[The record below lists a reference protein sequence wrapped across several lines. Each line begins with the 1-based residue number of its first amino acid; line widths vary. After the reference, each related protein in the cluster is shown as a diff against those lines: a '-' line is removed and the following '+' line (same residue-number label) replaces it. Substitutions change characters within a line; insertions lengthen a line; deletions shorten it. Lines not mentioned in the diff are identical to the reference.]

1 LVKPHL
7 IVKYNQAIAFETF
20 LQTNDTTIKEQM
32 YVICNKEKHEI
43 EVFTDLNQNDNGKEG
58 YLETVRLKKIKELIC
73 KEINIKQIYK
83 EKSEKMMGTGNHN
96 FGKSF
101 SVETKKK
108 MSISI
113 RESKGGVTDEIIKQ
127 VRKLMENGK
136 KNTEIQI
143 LLDLPRHTITRIKN
157 GEIVCKDEDKKEKQ
171 SLTQVEVNL
180 LKRKILVNEI
190 IIVIEKFIKKWKP
203 SEILDYLIEQRFSNN
218 ITNNLTIDIIKNI
231 KRNLT
236 TGKPIIYESELSKDK
251 YEYYIKIINDFAK
264 INI

>member
-1 LVKPHL
+1 
-7 IVKYNQAIAFETF
+7 
-20 LQTNDTTIKEQM
+20 
-32 YVICNKEKHEI
+32 
-43 EVFTDLNQNDNGKEG
+43 
-58 YLETVRLKKIKELIC
+58 
-73 KEINIKQIYK
+73 
-83 EKSEKMMGTGNHN
+83 MGTGNHN

>member
-1 LVKPHL
+1 
-7 IVKYNQAIAFETF
+7 
-20 LQTNDTTIKEQM
+20 
-32 YVICNKEKHEI
+32 
-43 EVFTDLNQNDNGKEG
+43 
-58 YLETVRLKKIKELIC
+58 
-73 KEINIKQIYK
+73 
-83 EKSEKMMGTGNHN
+83 
-96 FGKSF
+96 
-101 SVETKKK
+101 

-136 KNTEIQI
+136 KNTEIQF

-218 ITNNLTIDIIKNI
+218 ITNNLTIDIIKNL